1 MKLSD
6 EIFKRYILIEYN
18 LIPYGF
24 NKDDNGYSFNKPI
37 HNNEFELV
45 VRVENSL
52 LSAKLIDKEFNDEFD
67 QINRDNNV
75 GGFINSLKEKCR
87 EILIDIREK
96 CFKRQYFISKQ
107 ANRITE
113 LIYNKYN
120 VIPEFLWDDTPGCG
134 VFRNKDND
142 KWFGIIMNIPKNK
155 IVGDSNTEIEV
166 INIKLDEKTD
176 ELLNKNGIYKAFH
189 MNKKNWVSIILDD
202 TLIDDEIM
210 ELINISVSKS
220 QANKYWIIPANPEY
234 YDVEGAFNNSDIINW
249 KQGNG
254 IKNGDIIFMYVAKP
268 VSAILYQCIVT
279 EINIPY
285 EYKSK
290 ELTINKLMKIKLIK
304 RYNRNEYTFD
314 ILKNKYGISFI
325 RGPRPLTIELKKDL
339 LGE

>member
-1 MKLSD
+1 M
-6 EIFKRYILIEYN
+6 
-18 LIPYGF
+18 
-24 NKDDNGYSFNKPI
+24 
-37 HNNEFELV
+37 
-45 VRVENSL
+45 
-52 LSAKLIDKEFNDEFD
+52 
-67 QINRDNNV
+67 
-75 GGFINSLKEKCR
+75 
-87 EILIDIREK
+87 
-96 CFKRQYFISKQ
+96 
-107 ANRITE
+107 
-113 LIYNKYN
+113 
-120 VIPEFLWDDTPGCG
+120 WDDTPGCG

-210 ELINISVSKS
+210 ELIDISVSKS
-220 QANKYWIIPANPEY
+220 QANKYWIIPAKPEY

-254 IKNGDIIFMYVAKP
+254 IKNGDIIFMYVAKLI
-268 VSAILYQCIVT
+268 SAILYQCIVT
-279 EINIPY
+279 EIIIPY

-325 RGPRPLTIELKKDL
+325 RGPRPLPIELKKDL